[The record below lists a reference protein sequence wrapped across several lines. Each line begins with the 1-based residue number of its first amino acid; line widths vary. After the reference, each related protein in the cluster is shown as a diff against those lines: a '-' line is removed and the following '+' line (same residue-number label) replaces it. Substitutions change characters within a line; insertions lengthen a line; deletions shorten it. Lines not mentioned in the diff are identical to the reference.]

1 MANKKR
7 TQRPVPKRENDSE
20 RRRRM
25 SSGSDGVRSERERAE
40 VRRSRPHSEDEMPG
54 RRKKRYKRDSA
65 GREMTKRAG
74 KSRIAREKAA
84 EKKAKAAG
92 TIDYPFLILV
102 LILMAIGLIML
113 FSASHARAYDEGR
126 ASTYYFSRQA
136 IFAVAGTAIMLIIS
150 FMDYRRFRMF
160 SPMLLVISIGLL
172 IAVLLIGTGN
182 YGEKRWINL
191 GFTQFQ
197 PSEIAK
203 VAVIF
208 FFSSMISVNTSKMHT
223 FRHGVLPYV
232 VVLAIIAGL
241 MFLEPHLSGAIL
253 IVGVGVALMFMG
265 GTHWKY
271 FVIAIGGAGT
281 AAVAAIR
288 FLDYARQRVDTW
300 MNPFNDPSDSGYQ
313 IIQSLYAIG
322 SGGALGLGFGN
333 SRQKYLYLP
342 EAHNDFIFAIVCEEL
357 GFIGAFL
364 ILILFALLIMRG
376 FWIALHARD
385 KFGSL
390 LAGGITTMVAL
401 QMVLNIGVVTGVL
414 PVTGASLPF
423 FSYGGTALMILLA
436 EMGVVL
442 SVSRYIPAKKAG

>member
-1 MANKKR
+1 MTKK
-7 TQRPVPKRENDSE
+7 
-20 RRRRM
+20 
-25 SSGSDGVRSERERAE
+25 GRSERSYSERKARFDYRK
-40 VRRSRPHSEDEMPG
+40 RRSTSGDRRDRYREDRVHT
-54 RRKKRYKRDSA
+54 RRKSPVKKV
-65 GREMTKRAG
+65 
-74 KSRIAREKAA
+74 
-84 EKKAKAAG
+84 KAKG
-92 TIDYPFLILV
+92 TLDYPFLILV
-102 LILMAIGLIML
+102 LVLMAIGLVML
-113 FSASHARAYDEGR
+113 FSASHATAYEEGK
-126 ASTYYFSRQA
+126 ASTYYFGRQA
-136 IFAVAGTAIMLIIS
+136 LFAGAGTVIMLIIS

-160 SPMLLVISIGLL
+160 SPILLMISIVLL
-172 IAVLLIGTGN
+172 IAVLFIGTGN
-182 YGEKRWINL
+182 FGEKRWINL

-208 FFSSMISVNTSKMHT
+208 FFSSMISLNTSKMHT

-232 VVLAIIAGL
+232 VVLAVLAGL

-253 IVGVGVALMFMG
+253 IVGVGAALMFMG
-265 GTHWKY
+265 GTHWGW
-271 FVIAIGGAGT
+271 FAGAIGT
-281 AAVAAIR
+281 AAVAGAAAIS

-300 MNPFNDPSDSGYQ
+300 MNPFSDPSDSGYQ

-357 GFIGAFL
+357 GFIGAII
-364 ILILFALLIMRG
+364 ILILFALLIIRG

-401 QMVLNIGVVTGVL
+401 QTVLNIGVVTGVL

-442 SVSRYIPAKKAG
+442 SVSRQIPAKKAD

>member
-1 MANKKR
+1 MANK
-7 TQRPVPKRENDSE
+7 
-20 RRRRM
+20 RR
-25 SSGSDGVRSERERAE
+25 SGRVSSERER
-40 VRRSRPHSEDEMPG
+40 HSEYGE
-54 RRKKRYKRDSA
+54 RRTRS
-65 GREMTKRAG
+65 G
-74 KSRIAREKAA
+74 KQDIARRRTNSNDRHDRYREDRVHTRKR
-84 EKKAKAAG
+84 KTAKSGKVKG
-92 TIDYPFLILV
+92 TLDYPFLILV
-102 LILMAIGLIML
+102 LVLMAIGLVML
-113 FSASHARAYDEGR
+113 FSASHATAYEEGK
-126 ASTYYFSRQA
+126 ASTFYFGRQA
-136 IFAVAGTAIMLIIS
+136 LFAGAGTAIMIIIS

-160 SPMLLVISIGLL
+160 SPILLVISIVLL
-172 IAVLLIGTGN
+172 IAVLFIGTGN
-182 YGEKRWINL
+182 FGEKRWINL

-232 VVLAIIAGL
+232 VVLAILAGL

-253 IVGVGVALMFMG
+253 IVGVGAALMFMG
-265 GTHWKY
+265 GTHWGW
-271 FVIAIGGAGT
+271 FAGAIGTAGIAGA
-281 AAVAAIR
+281 AAIS
-288 FLDYARQRVDTW
+288 FLDYARERVNTW
-300 MNPFNDPSDSGYQ
+300 LNPFSDPSDSGYQ

-357 GFIGAFL
+357 GFIGAII
-364 ILILFALLIMRG
+364 ILVLFALLIIRG

-390 LAGGITTMVAL
+390 LAGGITTMIAL
-401 QMVLNIGVVTGVL
+401 QTVLNIGVVTGVL

-442 SVSRYIPAKKAG
+442 SVSRQIPAKKAD